1 MAFSVKIL
9 KTKLVVY
16 KSNKKVYETPYKQ
29 VYMPGSSILARIDDS
44 GKHVYVGHD
53 ILEFDV
59 YEFIEGF
66 YSQTSRPDELRAYIV
81 TKDHVY
87 VINDDRFYPRSIFP
101 SLLDVVKP
109 SKSLKAKMKK
119 MGISM
124 DSKRIVV

>member
-1 MAFSVKIL
+1 MAFSVKIM

-66 YSQTSRPDELRAYIV
+66 YSQTSRSDEPRAYIV